1 MTQEI
6 HVRRYDIDWLRCLAF
21 LLLIF
26 YHVGM
31 YYVFDWGWHI
41 KSAEQSVWLQDVM
54 VWSNQW
60 RMSLLFFISG
70 LVTSLADHKLSHWAI
85 LKERSSRLLLPLIF
99 GMFVIVAPQVYYEG
113 LTQDLFEPGYWDFW
127 LHYINP
133 NSEFL
138 SDHHG
143 PIGLLTWNHLWFL
156 PYLWCYSLILLAIS
170 PWITQVLSHRLLQ
183 SINGKCALA
192 VLILVM
198 LGIWFYLRPNYPVTH
213 DLFNDWYSHGKY
225 FWVFVV
231 GFALDKFPVLWQR
244 LIECRSGLLIV
255 AFMCYVF
262 IIMDRHQMFQP
273 LADLYT
279 SSNGV
284 RLFYGS
290 IFVTNHWLWILAIV
304 GYAGRYLQF
313 SNRFLKKI
321 NRAILPCYILHQSV
335 IIVSAANLAYW
346 AIPAWVEAPLL
357 IVSTALCCYLGYE
370 LINRSKVLK
379 PLFGL
384 K

>member
-6 HVRRYDIDWLRCLAF
+6 HVRRYDIDWLRSLAF

-41 KSAEQSVWLQDVM
+41 KSVEQSVWLQDVM

-70 LVTSLADHKLSHWAI
+70 LATSLVANKMSRWA
-85 LKERSSRLLLPLIF
+85 LFKERSSRLLLPLIF

-113 LTQDLFEPGYWDFW
+113 LNQDLFELGYWNFW

-133 NSEFL
+133 NTEFL

-156 PYLWCYSLILLAIS
+156 PYLWCYSLILLAVS
-170 PWITQVLSHRLLQ
+170 PWMTQLLNSQLLQ
-183 SINGKCALA
+183 ALNGKEALA
-192 VLILVM
+192 ILIVVM
-198 LGIWFYLRPNYPVTH
+198 LGIWFLLRQGYPVTH

-244 LIECRSGLLIV
+244 LIEGRRGLLIV

-273 LADLYT
+273 LAELYT
-279 SSNGV
+279 TSNWV

-290 IFVTNHWLWILAIV
+290 IYVTNHWLWILAIV

-313 SNRFLKKI
+313 SNRFLNKI
-321 NRAILPCYILHQSV
+321 NQAILPCYILHQSV
-335 IIVSAANLAYW
+335 IIIFAANLAYW
-346 AIPAWVEAPLL
+346 VIPAWVEAPLL
-357 IVSTALCCYLGYE
+357 ILLTAFTCWIGYE
-370 LINRSKVLK
+370 FINRTKVLK